1 RRRSVEAGPG
11 QHEGAQLVLLE
22 PRPTPLQCFQGS
34 RQLLRAEALQ
44 EAGETVG
51 AAQPV
56 AFFERLPE
64 GVERRA
70 ILALRARSPQ
80 SAPPD
85 GGRQRGRDERC
96 PRRLRHSRLACGGH
110 GLSDDR
116 VTMRF
121 RPARRW
127 SVSLGGTVDALRYW
141 NALLGLS
148 RGDAADRG
156 AEL

>member
-1 RRRSVEAGPG
+1 
-11 QHEGAQLVLLE
+11 
-22 PRPTPLQCFQGS
+22 
-34 RQLLRAEALQ
+34 
-44 EAGETVG
+44 ETVG

-80 SAPPD
+80 SAQPD
-85 GGRQRGRDERC
+85 GGRQRRRDERC

-110 GLSDDR
+110 GLSNDR

-156 AEL
+156 AELAGGVVLLEPGLGGDRVSAQPDARGRDARAVAERFVV